1 MKKQCHLIRALA
13 KGGLDQLHLII
24 EWIEGMTPDKTWSCL
39 FTNPIFDNL
48 VEQTQ
53 FYAIRDKE
61 NHNFYQI
68 ISKAYQFIGIFLL
81 YGFCKVAKEKHY
93 WSSQTGLHVLLMS
106 WPGTNTLLIKQCLH
120 VADNRN
126 LVEGSRNSEN

>member
-1 MKKQCHLIRALA
+1 MKKQCHLIRALG
-13 KGGLDQLHLII
+13 KGGLGQLHPVI
-24 EWIEGMTPDKTWSCL
+24 EWIEGMTPDETWSCL
-39 FTNPIFDNL
+39 FTDPIFDNL

-106 WPGTNTLLIKQCLH
+106 
-120 VADNRN
+120 
-126 LVEGSRNSEN
+126 

>member
-81 YGFCKVAKEKHY
+81 YGYCKVAKEKDY
-93 WSSQTGLHVLLMS
+93 WSSQTGLHVPFIANAM
-106 WPGTNTLLIKQCLH
+106 TRNKYF
-120 VADNRN
+120 ADKAVFTCCRQQK
-126 LVEGSRNSEN
+126 SC